1 MRVTQTEPFKIALAQ
16 TETPTDGDVVEQAR
30 NAISEAKE
38 LGAAIVAFPEFFMSP
53 FELDAGEYAAAA
65 QPIDGPFA
73 TAISQL
79 AAEAGVW
86 VLFTMN
92 EKNPADPAKPF
103 NTAVLV
109 DNCGRR
115 RGSYRK
121 THLFDAG
128 SPAESDRATPGDAL
142 FTPVA
147 TPFGKIGLGIC
158 YDLRFPELSR
168 AAALAGCDLML
179 FPAGWVDGPTKADQW
194 EALLRARALENEM
207 HMAGVCRAGK
217 GYVGHSM
224 VVAPNGSTIAQT
236 TDNNPRVLIAEINP
250 AATTA
255 MRDAIPVFHHR
266 RPELYA

>member
-1 MRVTQTEPFKIALAQ
+1 MQVTQTEPFKIALAQ
-16 TETPTDGDVVEQAR
+16 TETPTDGNVVEQAR

-73 TAISQL
+73 TAIGQL

-92 EKNPADPAKPF
+92 EKNPADSTKPF

-109 DNCGRR
+109 DDCGRH

-142 FTPVA
+142 FAPVA

-158 YDLRFPELSR
+158 YDLRFPEISR

-207 HMAGVCRAGK
+207 HVVGICRAGK
-217 GYVGHSM
+217 GYVGHSIA
-224 VVAPNGSTIAQT
+224 VAPNGRTIAQT
-236 TDNNPRVLIAEINP
+236 TDNKPRVLIAEINP

-255 MRDAIPVFHHR
+255 IRDAIPVFRHR
-266 RPELYA
+266 RPELYV

>member
-16 TETPTDGDVVEQAR
+16 TGTPTDGDVVEQAR

-53 FELDAGEYAAAA
+53 FELDAQEYAAAA
-65 QPIDGPFA
+65 ESIDGPFA

-86 VLFTMN
+86 VLFTVN
-92 EKNPADPAKPF
+92 EKNPDNPAKPF

-109 DNCGRR
+109 DDHGNRR
-115 RGSYRK
+115 CSYRK

-128 SPAESDRATPGDAL
+128 SPAESDRSTPGDAL
-142 FTPVA
+142 FAPVA

-207 HMAGVCRAGK
+207 HVVGICRAGE

-236 TDNNPRVLIAEINP
+236 TDNKSRILIAKIDP

-255 MRDAIPVFHHR
+255 MRDAIPVFRHR
-266 RPELYA
+266 RPELYV

>member
-1 MRVTQTEPFKIALAQ
+1 MQIEQTEPFKIALAQ
-16 TETPTDGDVVEQAR
+16 TGTPIDGSAVEQAR
-30 NAISEAKE
+30 NALSEAKK

-53 FELDAGEYAAAA
+53 FELDAQEYAAAA
-65 QPIDGPFA
+65 ESIDGPFV

-109 DNCGRR
+109 DDRGRR

-128 SPAESDRATPGDAL
+128 SPAESDRATPGNAL
-142 FTPVA
+142 FSPVA

-168 AAALAGCDLML
+168 AAALAGCNLML

-207 HMAGVCRAGK
+207 HVVGICRAGE

-236 TDNNPRVLIAEINP
+236 TDNKPRILIAEINP

-255 MRDAIPVFHHR
+255 MRDAIPVFRHR
-266 RPELYA
+266 RPEMYA

>member
-1 MRVTQTEPFKIALAQ
+1 MQVTQTEPFKIALAQ
-16 TETPTDGDVVEQAR
+16 TRTPTDGNVVEQAR
-30 NAISEAKE
+30 NALSEAKE

-103 NTAVLV
+103 NTAVLM
-109 DNCGRR
+109 DDCGRR

-128 SPAESDRATPGDAL
+128 SPAESDRATPGNAL
-142 FTPVA
+142 FAPVA

-158 YDLRFPELSR
+158 YDLRFPEISR

-207 HMAGVCRAGK
+207 HVAGVCRAGK

-224 VVAPNGSTIAQT
+224 VVAPNGSTIAQIT
-236 TDNNPRVLIAEINP
+236 GNNPQVLVAKIDP
-250 AATTA
+250 AATAA

-266 RPELYA
+266 RPELYV